1 MMSDLFSLQGKRIL
15 VTGSTRGIGLLLA
28 QGLAEHGAEVI
39 IHGTK
44 PEQAQAVAEQL
55 AEKGFKTHAL
65 AFDVTDSQAV
75 RQAIDFIENNIGA
88 IDVLVNNA
96 GIQRQRREIIHLQFF
111 PCQQGN
117 SRAGSGII
125 QGIMMIEGQ
134 L

>member
-75 RQAIDFIENNIGA
+75 RQAIDFIENFYTPETVSPEATEKSVTFG
-88 IDVLVNNA
+88 
-96 GIQRQRREIIHLQFF
+96 EILGKIENFF
-111 PCQQGN
+111 RSFLKQK
-117 SRAGSGII
+117 AK
-125 QGIMMIEGQ
+125 